1 MILILTYI
9 TDPEKRDRLETLYN
23 LYHRDMYITAYAILK
38 NHHEAEDVVQSAII
52 KLTRNLDK
60 ISDLHCNKSRAYI
73 VITVRHLSLDAIKHK
88 NRTVHLEPDHVEDVT
103 SGAMDFEGLDAYI
116 LKLEMGKTLATALDN
131 LHRPYADILTL
142 KYYHQLSATEI
153 SEVLGMTSNHVNVTL
168 HRALK
173 AIKKILE
180 KMETD
185 TVGE

>member
-1 MILILTYI
+1 MILLLTYI
-9 TDPEKRDRLETLYN
+9 TDPEKRNRLETLYN

-38 NHHEAEDVVQSAII
+38 DHHDAEDVVQSAII

-60 ISDLHCNKSRAYI
+60 ISDLYCNKSRAYI
-73 VITVRHLSLDAIKHK
+73 VITVRHLSLDTIKHK
-88 NRTVHLEPDHVEDVT
+88 KKTIHLTPDQEVDEI
-103 SGAMDFEGLDAYI
+103 SGAIELDGLDAYL
-116 LKLEMGKTLATALDN
+116 LKLELGKTLATALDA

-142 KYYHQLSATEI
+142 KYYHQLSASEI
-153 SEVLGMTSNHVNVTL
+153 SDVLGMTSNHVNVTL

-180 KMETD
+180 KMETE

>member
-1 MILILTYI
+1 MILLLTYI
-9 TDPEKRDRLETLYN
+9 TDPDKRDQLETLYT
-23 LYHRDMYITAYAILK
+23 LYHRDMYITAYSILK

-73 VITVRHLSLDAIKHK
+73 VITVRHLSLDAIKQK
-88 NRTVHLEPDHVEDVT
+88 NKTVHLPPDHIEDVT
-103 SGAMDFEGLDAYI
+103 SGSTSLEGLDAYI
-116 LKLEMGKTLATALDN
+116 LKLELGKTLATALDT

-142 KYYHQLSATEI
+142 KYYHQLTASEI
-153 SEVLGMTSNHVNVTL
+153 SEVLGMTSGHVNVTL

-173 AIKKILE
+173 SIKKILE
-180 KMETD
+180 KMETE